1 MVHTVDVFAFH
12 RGTQK
17 ERKTIEKTP
26 IVGRNVE
33 KTLKKLCSDLNLVTH
48 SHSAHFTKSETARN
62 NERRIH
68 ALKPAVT
75 RRLPTTTS

>member
-1 MVHTVDVFAFH
+1 VHTVDIFAFH

-17 ERKTIEKTP
+17 ERKT

-33 KTLKKLCSDLNLVTH
+33 KTLKKLCSDLNLITH

-62 NERRIH
+62 DERRIH
-68 ALKPAVT
+68 ALKRAVT